1 MMMGES
7 VLACSDRAENLR
19 EDYSPPTADE
29 VVQAAQ
35 IACLIEVSA
44 SKPGNVSRL
53 YDFHDMR
60 MEDFLLSAVAIVPA
74 IRQAGEVSVGETVLR
89 AIQDTKRL
97 VQANTNLGIVLLLA
111 PLARAALMPGSGT
124 LRERL
129 SDVLAGLTVED
140 AHLAYHAIRL
150 ASPGGLGRVDRGDVS
165 GEPDVTLRQAM
176 ALAADRD
183 SVAREYVTDYAITFQ
198 QAVPVLRA
206 CLRACPSLTDA
217 TVQTALTLL
226 TQVPDT
232 LIIRKLGLDA
242 AREVSRW
249 AEKVLRQGGVL
260 TERGRAA
267 LAHFDNSL
275 RDATNALNPG
285 TTADLVTTAL
295 FVLLLEDGH
304 SVVLKTP

>member
-1 MMMGES
+1 MR
-7 VLACSDRAENLR
+7 SDRIENLR
-19 EDYSPPTADE
+19 EGYSPPTADE

-60 MEDFLLSAVAIVPA
+60 MEDFLLSAAAIGPA
-74 IRQAGEVSVGETVLR
+74 IRQAGQASVGETVLR

-97 VQANTNLGIVLLLA
+97 VRANTNLGIVLLMA
-111 PLARAALMPGSGT
+111 PLARAAMAPGSGT
-124 LRERL
+124 LRQRL
-129 SDVLAGLTVED
+129 SNV
-140 AHLAYHAIRL
+140 
-150 ASPGGLGRVDRGDVS
+150 LGRVDRGDVS
-165 GEPDVTLRQAM
+165 AEPDVTLRQAM
-176 ALAADRD
+176 SLAADRD

-198 QAVPVLRA
+198 QTVPVLRD
-206 CLRACPSLTDA
+206 CLQTCPSLTDA

-242 AREVSRW
+242 AREVSRQ
-249 AEKVLRQGGVL
+249 AEEVLRQGGVL

-275 RDATNALNPG
+275 RDATNSLNPG

-295 FVLLLEDGH
+295 FVLLLENGL
-304 SVVLKTP
+304 SVLLK

>member
-1 MMMGES
+1 MR
-7 VLACSDRAENLR
+7 SDRIENLR
-19 EDYSPPTADE
+19 EGYSPPTADE

-60 MEDFLLSAVAIVPA
+60 MEDFLLSAAAIGPA
-74 IRQAGEVSVGETVLR
+74 IRQAGQASVGETVLR

-97 VQANTNLGIVLLLA
+97 VRANTNLGIVLLMA
-111 PLARAALMPGSGT
+111 PLARAAMAPGSGT
-124 LRERL
+124 LRQRL
-129 SDVLAGLTVED
+129 SNVLAGLTVED
-140 AHLAYHAIRL
+140 ARLAYRAIRL

-165 GEPDVTLRQAM
+165 AEPDVTLRQAM
-176 ALAADRD
+176 SLAADRD

-198 QAVPVLRA
+198 QTVPVLRD
-206 CLRACPSLTDA
+206 CLQTCPSLTDA

-242 AREVSRW
+242 AREVSRR
-249 AEKVLRQGGVL
+249 AEKVLRPVSYTHL
-260 TERGRAA
+260 T
-267 LAHFDNSL
+267 LP
-275 RDATNALNPG
+275 TN
-285 TTADLVTTAL
+285 
-295 FVLLLEDGH
+295 
-304 SVVLKTP
+304 

>member
-1 MMMGES
+1 
-7 VLACSDRAENLR
+7 
-19 EDYSPPTADE
+19 
-29 VVQAAQ
+29 
-35 IACLIEVSA
+35 
-44 SKPGNVSRL
+44 
-53 YDFHDMR
+53 
-60 MEDFLLSAVAIVPA
+60 
-74 IRQAGEVSVGETVLR
+74 
-89 AIQDTKRL
+89 
-97 VQANTNLGIVLLLA
+97 
-111 PLARAALMPGSGT
+111 
-124 LRERL
+124 
-129 SDVLAGLTVED
+129 
-140 AHLAYHAIRL
+140 
-150 ASPGGLGRVDRGDVS
+150 
-165 GEPDVTLRQAM
+165 
-176 ALAADRD
+176 
-183 SVAREYVTDYAITFQ
+183 
-198 QAVPVLRA
+198 VPVLRA

-242 AREVSRW
+242 AREVSRR

>member
-1 MMMGES
+1 
-7 VLACSDRAENLR
+7 
-19 EDYSPPTADE
+19 
-29 VVQAAQ
+29 VQAAQ

-60 MEDFLLSAVAIVPA
+60 MEDFLLSAAAIGPA
-74 IRQAGEVSVGETVLR
+74 IRQAGQASVGETVLR

-97 VQANTNLGIVLLLA
+97 VRANTNLGIVLLMA
-111 PLARAALMPGSGT
+111 PLARAAMAPGSGT
-124 LRERL
+124 LRQRL
-129 SDVLAGLTVED
+129 SNVLAGLTVED
-140 AHLAYHAIRL
+140 ARLAYRAIRL

-165 GEPDVTLRQAM
+165 AEPDVTLRQAM
-176 ALAADRD
+176 SLAADRD

-198 QAVPVLRA
+198 QTVPVLRD
-206 CLRACPSLTDA
+206 CLQTCPSLTDA

-242 AREVSRW
+242 AREVSRQ
-249 AEKVLRQGGVL
+249 AEEVLRQGGVL

-275 RDATNALNPG
+275 RDATNSLNPG

-295 FVLLLEDGH
+295 FVLLLENGL
-304 SVVLKTP
+304 SVLLK

>member
-1 MMMGES
+1 MS
-7 VLACSDRAENLR
+7 FNPLTS
-19 EDYSPPTADE
+19 DE

-60 MEDFLLSAVAIVPA
+60 MEDFLLSAAAIGPA
-74 IRQAGEVSVGETVLR
+74 IRQAGQASVGETVLR

-97 VQANTNLGIVLLLA
+97 VRANTNLGIVLLLA
-111 PLARAALMPGSGT
+111 PLARAALMPGAGGM

-140 AHLAYHAIRL
+140 ARLTYRAIRL

-198 QAVPVLRA
+198 QTVPVLRD
-206 CLRACPSLTDA
+206 CLHTCSSLTDA

-226 TQVPDT
+226 TRVPDT
-232 LIIRKLGLDA
+232 LIIRKLGRDKA
-242 AREVSRW
+242 CEVSRQ
-249 AEKVLRQGGVL
+249 AEEVLRQGGVL

-267 LAHFDNSL
+267 LAHLDASL
-275 RDATNALNPG
+275 RDVSNRLNPG

-295 FVLLLEDGH
+295 FVLLLENGL
-304 SVVLKTP
+304 SVLLK

>member
-1 MMMGES
+1 MGETVVMS
-7 VLACSDRAENLR
+7 SDRVENLR
-19 EDYSPPTADE
+19 EGHRSPTSDE

-60 MEDFLLSAVAIVPA
+60 LEDFLLSAAAIGPA
-74 IRQAGEVSVGETVLR
+74 IHRAGQVSVGKTILH
-89 AIQDTKRL
+89 AIQDTKQL
-97 VQANTNLGIVLLLA
+97 VRANTNMGIVLLLA
-111 PLARAALMPGSGT
+111 PLARAAMMPDPET

-129 SDVLAGLTVED
+129 SSVLTGLTVED
-140 AHLAYHAIRL
+140 ARMTYRAIRL
-150 ASPGGLGRVDRGDVS
+150 ASPGGLGRVDQGDVS
-165 GEPDVTLRQAM
+165 AEPDVTLRQAM

-198 QAVPVLRA
+198 QTVPILRD
-206 CLRACPSLTDA
+206 CLQTCPSITDA
-217 TVQTALTLL
+217 TVQTALILL

-232 LIIRKLGLDA
+232 LIIRKLGWDTA
-242 AREVSRW
+242 CEISRQ
-249 AEKVLRQGGVL
+249 AEEVLRQGGVL

-267 LAHFDNSL
+267 LAHFDASL
-275 RDATNALNPG
+275 RDASNRLNPG

-295 FVLLLEDGH
+295 FVLLLENGR
-304 SVVLKTP
+304 SVLLR

>member
-1 MMMGES
+1 MR
-7 VLACSDRAENLR
+7 SDRIENLR
-19 EDYSPPTADE
+19 EGYSPPTADE

-60 MEDFLLSAVAIVPA
+60 MEDFLLSAAAIGPA
-74 IRQAGEVSVGETVLR
+74 IRQAGQASVGETVLR

-97 VQANTNLGIVLLLA
+97 VRANTNLGIVLLMA
-111 PLARAALMPGSGT
+111 PLARAAMAPGSGT
-124 LRERL
+124 LRQRL
-129 SDVLAGLTVED
+129 SNVLAGLTVED
-140 AHLAYHAIRL
+140 ARLAYHAIRL

-165 GEPDVTLRQAM
+165 AEPDVTLRQAM
-176 ALAADRD
+176 SLAADRD

-198 QAVPVLRA
+198 QTVPVLRD
-206 CLRACPSLTDA
+206 CLQTCPSLTDA

-242 AREVSRW
+242 AREVSRQ
-249 AEKVLRQGGVL
+249 AEEVLRQGGVL

-275 RDATNALNPG
+275 RDATNSLNPG

-295 FVLLLEDGH
+295 FVLLLENGL
-304 SVVLKTP
+304 SVLLK

>member
-1 MMMGES
+1 MYNCC
-7 VLACSDRAENLR
+7 VVTLR
-19 EDYSPPTADE
+19 EEEKTLTPDE

-60 MEDFLLSAVAIVPA
+60 MEDFLLSAAAIGPA
-74 IRQAGEVSVGETVLR
+74 MRQAGQVSVGETILR

-97 VQANTNLGIVLLLA
+97 VRANTNLGIVLLLA
-111 PLARAALMPGSGT
+111 PLARAALGFGEGA
-124 LRERL
+124 LRDRL
-129 SDVLAGLTVED
+129 SVVLSELTVDD
-140 AHLAYHAIRL
+140 ARLAYRAIRL
-150 ASPGGLGRVDRGDVS
+150 ASPGGLGRVDRGDVWA
-165 GEPDVTLRQAM
+165 EPDVTLRQAM

-183 SVAREYVTDYAITFQ
+183 AVAREYVTDYAITFEQ
-198 QAVPVLRA
+198 TVPILRQ
-206 CLRACPSLTDA
+206 CLQDCPTITDA

-232 LIIRKLGLDA
+232 LIIRKLGWDA
-242 AREVSRW
+242 AVEVSRR
-249 AEKVLRQGGVL
+249 AEEVLRQGGVL

-267 LAHFDNSL
+267 LAHFDTSL
-275 RDATNALNPG
+275 RDATNKLNPG

-295 FVLLLEDGH
+295 FVLLLENGL
-304 SVVLKTP
+304 SVLLR

>member
-1 MMMGES
+1 MYNCC
-7 VLACSDRAENLR
+7 VATLR
-19 EDYSPPTADE
+19 TDEKILTPDE

-53 YDFHDMR
+53 YDFRDMR
-60 MEDFLLSAVAIVPA
+60 LEDFLLSAAAIGPA
-74 IRQAGEVSVGETVLR
+74 IRQAGQVSVGETILR

-111 PLARAALMPGSGT
+111 PLARAAMEPGPGT

-129 SDVLAGLTVED
+129 SAVLSELTVDD
-140 AHLAYHAIRL
+140 ARLAYRAIRL
-150 ASPGGLGRVDRGDVS
+150 ASPGGLGRVERGDVWA
-165 GEPDVTLRQAM
+165 EPDVTLRQAM

-183 SVAREYVTDYAITFQ
+183 TVAREYVTDYAITFEQ
-198 QAVPVLRA
+198 TVPVLYD
-206 CLRACPSLTDA
+206 CLYTCPSVTDA

-232 LIIRKLGLDA
+232 LIVRKLGWDA
-242 AREVSRW
+242 AVEVSRQ
-249 AEKVLRQGGVL
+249 AGEVLRQGGVL
-260 TERGRAA
+260 TERGRAS
-267 LAHFDNSL
+267 LARFDSSL
-275 RDATNALNPG
+275 RDATNKLNPG

-295 FVLLLEDGH
+295 FVLLLEYGL
-304 SVVLKTP
+304 SVLLS

>member
-1 MMMGES
+1 MR
-7 VLACSDRAENLR
+7 SDRIENLR
-19 EDYSPPTADE
+19 EGYSPPTADE

-53 YDFHDMR
+53 YDFHDMH
-60 MEDFLLSAVAIVPA
+60 MEDFLLSAAAIGPA
-74 IRQAGEVSVGETVLR
+74 IRQAGQASVGETVLR

-97 VQANTNLGIVLLLA
+97 VRANTNLGIVLLMA
-111 PLARAALMPGSGT
+111 PLARAAMAPGSGT
-124 LRERL
+124 LRQRL
-129 SDVLAGLTVED
+129 SNVLAGLTVED
-140 AHLAYHAIRL
+140 ARLAYRAIRL

-165 GEPDVTLRQAM
+165 AEPDVTLRQAM
-176 ALAADRD
+176 SLAADRD

-198 QAVPVLRA
+198 QTVPVLRD
-206 CLRACPSLTDA
+206 CLQTCPSLTDA

-242 AREVSRW
+242 AREVSRQ
-249 AEKVLRQGGVL
+249 AEEVLRQGGVL

-275 RDATNALNPG
+275 RDATNSLNPG

-295 FVLLLEDGH
+295 FVLLLENGL
-304 SVVLKTP
+304 SVLLK